1 MREVRD
7 WERERQSEKRKRKRE
22 KGRGRGRES
31 DWLTLLLGSL
41 QLGEEG
47 LAALI
52 ILELQNQLQAF
63 LPSDPYPNASWRGRE
78 KHTSTID
85 SLYGYHRLIQFNTLF
100 IPKGQLL
107 LGIEWQGRRSRQ
119 TTHDRIHC
127 YIHHNLAYTNIPFT
141 HSPQPWRHYPCPL
154 AFLPTPHKMR

>member
-1 MREVRD
+1 MPKGVGTSVRFGSVEQC
-7 WERERQSEKRKRKRE
+7 EREERKR
-22 KGRGRGRES
+22 

-78 KHTSTID
+78 KDRFIQTKHTFTID
-85 SLYGYHRLIQFNTLF
+85 SPYGHHRPIQFITLYS
-100 IPKGQLL
+100 
-107 LGIEWQGRRSRQ
+107 QGA
-119 TTHDRIHC
+119 I
-127 YIHHNLAYTNIPFT
+127 IAG
-141 HSPQPWRHYPCPL
+141 HSV
-154 AFLPTPHKMR
+154 